1 MGGLALVEN
10 GDQVI
15 EALGLAQQTYGA
27 AMKHLG
33 LLCGGYLVLSWT
45 GLAMQYWFPKVQRAL
60 ANDEKMRRR
69 QQKPTSSPTDGI
81 SSLHSKTNHPFKAP
95 IPNYRL

>member
-33 LLCGGYLVLSWT
+33 LLCGGYLVLSWV
-45 GLAMQYWFPKVQRAL
+45 GLAMQYWYPKMQRAL
-60 ANDEKMRRR
+60 ANDKKMRRR
-69 QQKPTSSPTDGI
+69 RQKPTLSPTDGM
-81 SSLHSKTNHPFKAP
+81 SSTPSKPIYPLKAQ
-95 IPNYRL
+95 IPNYGI